1 MKKMKKKGPHN
12 CEYTENTEKR
22 YKDKKK
28 LLCLSVYS
36 VGSKKKGGKA

>member
-1 MKKMKKKGPHN
+1 MKKEEPTSSEH
-12 CEYTENTEKR
+12 TENTEKR

-36 VGSKKKGGKA
+36 VGYFLFLTT